1 MIPLLFAL
9 LASFP
14 QFAFSQQPQTSPHSH
29 DQAVQA
35 RGDHVMGFSHDKTT
49 HHFLLYSDGGA
60 IVVSANDANDK
71 AAIEQ
76 IRMHLSHIS
85 KMFADGD
92 FQAPMLI
99 HDTNPPGAATMT
111 KRKGELRYT
120 YSETPQGAA
129 IRIVTSDPSA
139 TDAVHAFLLFQI
151 LDHHTGD
158 SPAVSAAPLG
168 H

>member
-1 MIPLLFAL
+1 MIPLLLAAL
-9 LASFP
+9 SSFS
-14 QFAFSQQPQTSPHSH
+14 QFAFFQQAQTSPHAH
-29 DQAVQA
+29 DQAVQT

-49 HHFLLYSDGGA
+49 HHFLLYADGGS

-71 AAIEQ
+71 ATIEQ

-99 HDTNPPGAATMT
+99 HDTNPPGVATMT
-111 KRKGELRYT
+111 KRKREIRYV
-120 YSETPQGAA
+120 YSESPQGAT
-129 IRIVTSDPSA
+129 IRIFTSDPSV

-151 LDHHTGD
+151 VDHHTGD
-158 SPAVSAAPLG
+158 SPAISAARD
-168 H
+168 